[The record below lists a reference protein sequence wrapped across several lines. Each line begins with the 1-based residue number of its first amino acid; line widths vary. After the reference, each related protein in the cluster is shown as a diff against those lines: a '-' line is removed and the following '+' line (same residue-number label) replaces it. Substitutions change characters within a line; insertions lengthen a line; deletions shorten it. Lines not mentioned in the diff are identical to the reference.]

1 MVYLLFVCSFTPGK
15 ESPGK
20 PSDELGLLGDTDI
33 KNAVEDFDSSNWTLD
48 QLEVS
53 CQTLLQECYTSDD
66 RRRRILSAGMLLK
79 LIETY
84 PSANRYDTELVATA
98 IEYLAS
104 RSMLCS
110 TWQFYHRG
118 GTI

>member
-1 MVYLLFVCSFTPGK
+1 M
-15 ESPGK
+15 
-20 PSDELGLLGDTDI
+20 GDKDI

-53 CQTLLQECYTSDD
+53 CQTLLEECYTSDD

-84 PSANRYDTELVATA
+84 PSANRYAELVTTTF
-98 IEYLAS
+98 ESLAS
-104 RSMLCS
+104 LRILCYTYQQS
-110 TWQFYHRG
+110 QPVMRQ
-118 GTI
+118 